1 MLHQPGTPT
10 LSDAR
15 PPSVGLLSDHTRPDH
30 LSRNRCG
37 ACAFFVFV
45 FISLSFVAFLRRS
58 FSWTMGING
67 LSPGDT
73 AANGNHS
80 RSNGLPRSDQPLH
93 NDSSKSWIV
102 QKFGGTSVGKV
113 PEQIAEGIVS
123 GHLAEHR
130 LAIVC
135 SARSS
140 DTKLAGTTNRRVI
153 PSRLFCDLQLTRNQ
167 TPPCCP
173 RSREAQ

>member
-1 MLHQPGTPT
+1 
-10 LSDAR
+10 
-15 PPSVGLLSDHTRPDH
+15 
-30 LSRNRCG
+30 
-37 ACAFFVFV
+37 
-45 FISLSFVAFLRRS
+45 
-58 FSWTMGING
+58 MGIDG

-73 AANGNHS
+73 AANGNHL
-80 RSNGLPRSDQPLH
+80 RSDGLPRSDPPLH
-93 NDSSKSWIV
+93 NDPSKSWIV

-140 DTKLAGTTNRRVI
+140 DTKLAGTTNR
-153 PSRLFCDLQLTRNQ
+153 
-167 TPPCCP
+167 
-173 RSREAQ
+173 